1 MPTGIVCTCTCIRIW
16 CIPYSLFNV
25 SSFVQSHLCL
35 FSFSPSLISQGH
47 ITVYSYNGE
56 VLYQLS
62 ETGGGVALSGGG
74 SERLTPFLMTALSGM
89 CFASNPTDSG
99 STLLIVMSYEAQIT
113 TYCLK

>member
-1 MPTGIVCTCTCIRIW
+1 M
-16 CIPYSLFNV
+16 YMLMSLP
-25 SSFVQSHLCL
+25 
-35 FSFSPSLISQGH
+35 PSLISQGH

-89 CFASNPTDSG
+89 CFANSSTDSG